1 MVKVE
6 DNEVFIVTTDTL
18 IGLAGKVNP
27 IVFQKIFELKKRSLN
42 KKLVIAIGSID
53 QLERMENLQDFH
65 YDYINKYWPGSTTLI
80 INDTAYRIPN
90 QNGLL
95 DLLIDQGPF
104 YLTSAN
110 LSNCSTI
117 KTIEEARNTFPNLR
131 VFDFGLG
138 SNQPSIIIDTSTGKR
153 LR

>member
-1 MVKVE
+1 M
-6 DNEVFIVTTDTL
+6 
-18 IGLAGKVNP
+18 
-27 IVFQKIFELKKRSLN
+27 
-42 KKLVIAIGSID
+42 
-53 QLERMENLQDFH
+53 
-65 YDYINKYWPGSTTLI
+65 I
-80 INDTAYRIPN
+80 INETAYRIPK

-117 KTIEEARNTFPNLR
+117 KTIEEVRNTFPNLR

-138 SNQPSIIIDTSTGKR
+138 SNQPSIIIDTNTGKR